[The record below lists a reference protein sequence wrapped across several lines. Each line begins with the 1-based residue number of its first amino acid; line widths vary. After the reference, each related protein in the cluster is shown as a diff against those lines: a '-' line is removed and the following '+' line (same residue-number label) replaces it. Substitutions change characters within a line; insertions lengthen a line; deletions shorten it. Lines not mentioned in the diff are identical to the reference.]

1 MIIEYQELSKIRG
14 GTSIT
19 ATFLSS
25 FARMI
30 SSIYD
35 VGNNLGSSIRRIVE
49 KRMCSY

>member
-1 MIIEYQELSKIRG
+1 MSIEYQELSKICG
-14 GTSIT
+14 GASIT

-30 SSIYD
+30 ESIYD